1 MYIFTSHSFST
12 VPGLTTPMLRVDSVS
27 EFTIDWSRSD
37 SADIV
42 RYIVEVRKYSS
53 AGPGK
58 VQMTSVT
65 DYPLEIPDSDLEHT
79 VKSLGNVAR
88 LEVTCHC

>member
-1 MYIFTSHSFST
+1 
-12 VPGLTTPMLRVDSVS
+12 MLRMIDVSS
-27 EFTIDWSRSD
+27 EFTIDWSSSD

-42 RYIVEVRKYSS
+42 RYIVDVREYSS

-58 VQMTSVT
+58 VQMISVT
-65 DYPLEIPDSDLEHT
+65 GYPLEIPGTDLEHT

-88 LEVTCHC
+88 LGVTCHC